1 MKLITKN
8 IGFLCLALL
17 WNISVSQTFQALD
30 ETSGI
35 DHVFKEFGQMG
46 GGCVFFDYDND
57 GWEDLYL
64 TSGLSKDKLYRNMG
78 NGTFREMP
86 SAGFQITENFY
97 TTAAVSGDINNDGYR
112 DLLVT
117 TWNGKDNLGN
127 FERNLLFVNNG
138 NGTFSETGLTSGLTE
153 TSFTMGASMIDY
165 NNDGFLDI
173 YVVNYIKERRF
184 TYDADGEITG
194 FDHECFE
201 NLFYENN
208 KDGTFTEKSAALGIN
223 NSGCALAVMPTN
235 FDQDDDQDL
244 YIANDFGAYILTN
257 ALYQNNYPDASFSD
271 VSGISQTDVGIYAMG
286 IAYADI
292 DKDSDFDYYVTNLGR
307 NVLLENNGS
316 GTFLDIT
323 SNATVENT
331 NTSDF
336 GGMALTTGWGT
347 AFLDVNNDTWPDLFV
362 ANGRVPSSFLP
373 TGENDPNKL
382 YLNNGDSTFS
392 DISMTAGIDDPR
404 RGRGMA
410 YCDFDKDG
418 DLDIMVVV
426 QNMNGDIDSS
436 SKFFINQLNPS
447 TAKDKNWVQFDLE
460 GVSIN
465 RDAIGAKIIL
475 TVNGETLVQEIH
487 GQGSHCSQHS
497 LVLHFGLAENTV
509 IDSAE
514 IIWSSASKQIFL
526 DVEVNHRYLLK
537 EGDDTLQIDENT
549 LVSGCTDPN
558 SCSYNPLA
566 TVDDGSCEYLTASDI
581 SGATASGFNEVE
593 TYDYTPSKTN
603 SQLTWTVEGGEI
615 LNGQNTNS
623 ITVKWGLYAQGNVS
637 VLETTDSCNHP
648 FKSLDVTLNLS
659 NVSEDISIARIW
671 NEALL
676 EAIRH
681 DYARPTVHARN
692 LFHTSIA
699 LYDIWAIY
707 NEQARPY
714 LIGNTVHNFQ
724 SELKDF
730 TPAESREVSLEKA
743 VSYAAYRLLTHRFKN
758 SPGAETSLD
767 RFDFIM
773 EQLGYDTGYTSSNYP
788 SGNAA
793 DLGNYVAETLIHY
806 GYSDNSQ
813 ESSDYDNSFYE
824 PVNPPIVLNPSGFS
838 TGILN
843 ANRWQPLTFNTFID
857 QSGNLIPGSTPEF
870 LSPEWGSVL
879 PFALPE
885 DQKTIHNRNG
895 NDYVMYH
902 DPQMPPQL
910 SAGTQTTSGEQY
922 QWNFSM
928 VSIWSSHLDPSDG
941 VLWDISPKSIGNID
955 IDLFPKDFKN
965 YSGFYNTVDGGDISV
980 GHELNPIT
988 GQPYETQMVPRA
1000 DYARV
1005 LAEFWADGPD
1015 SETPPG
1021 HWFTILN
1028 YVTDHEL
1035 FTRQFNGVG
1044 NELNPLEWD
1053 VKAYFILGGA
1063 LHDSAVSAWGIK
1075 GWYDYIRPISAIRYM
1090 CELGQSTNPSLPNYN
1105 EAGIPLQEGFIEI
1118 VEADDDLSGAN
1129 NEHVGKIKVYAW
1141 RGHDFISDAKTDVA
1155 GVGWILAEH
1164 WWPYQRPSFVTPPFA
1179 GYVSGHSTF
1188 SRAAAEVMT
1197 LITGDEF
1204 FPGGMGEF
1212 IAKKDEFL
1220 VFEKGPSVD
1229 VKLQWATYRDA
1240 SDQTSLSRIWGG
1252 IHPPA
1257 DDIPGRLIGEQIGID
1272 AYQFALP
1279 YFNSESSTSETDAMS
1294 IYPNPVENNQVYV
1307 KNALATDTFNLFD
1320 IQGRLIPLSDI
1331 QFNTLD
1337 STTLLKL
1344 PETVVSGLYI
1354 LKTRNTSK
1362 ILIVKD

>member
-1 MKLITKN
+1 M
-8 IGFLCLALL
+8 LC
-17 WNISVSQTFQALD
+17 NISISQTFQTLD

-64 TSGLSKDKLYRNMG
+64 TSGLAKDKLYRNLG
-78 NGTFREMP
+78 NGKFAEILT
-86 SAGFQITENFY
+86 AGFDITEKFY

-112 DLLVT
+112 DLFVT
-117 TWNGKDNLGN
+117 TWNGENNSGS
-127 FERNLLFVNNG
+127 FERNLLFINNG
-138 NGTFSETGLTSGLTE
+138 NGTFSEVGLSSGITE
-153 TSFTMGASMIDY
+153 TSFSMGATMLDY

-173 YVVNYIKERRF
+173 YVINYIKERRF
-184 TYDADGEITG
+184 TYDANGEITG

-208 KDGTFTEKSAALGIN
+208 GNGTFTEKSEALGID
-223 NSGCALAVMPTN
+223 NSGCSLAVMPTN
-235 FDQDDDQDL
+235 FDQDNDQDL
-244 YIANDFGAYILTN
+244 YIANDFGSFILSN
-257 ALYQNNYPDASFSD
+257 ALYQNNYPNNSFSD
-271 VSGISQTDVGIYAMG
+271 VSSSTQTNLGIYAMG
-286 IAYADI
+286 IAYGDI

-307 NVLLENNGS
+307 NVLLENDGNS
-316 GTFLDIT
+316 VFYDIT
-323 SNATVENT
+323 ANAAVENT
-331 NTSDF
+331 NTSEF
-336 GGMALTTGWGT
+336 GGNALTTGWGT
-347 AFLDVNNDTWPDLFV
+347 AFLDVNNDSWLDLFV

-373 TGENDPNKL
+373 TGEIDPNKL

-392 DISMTAGIDDPR
+392 DISESAGIANPR

-426 QNMNGDIDSS
+426 QDMNGDLN
-436 SKFFINQLNPS
+436 SKSTFYVNQLNPINS
-447 TAKDKNWVQFDLE
+447 TDKNWIQFDLE

-465 RDAIGAKIIL
+465 KDAMGVKIIL
-475 TVNGETLVQEIH
+475 TVNGETLVQEVH

-497 LVLHFGLAENTV
+497 LVLHFGLEANTV

-514 IIWSSASKQIFL
+514 VIWSSSSKQTFL
-526 DVEVNHRYLLK
+526 SVEANRRYMLK
-537 EGDDTLQIDENT
+537 EGDSELQIDQNT
-549 LVSGCTDPN
+549 LITGCTDPN

-566 TVDDGSCEYLTASDI
+566 TVDDGSCEYLISNEI
-581 SGATASGFNEVE
+581 SGVTQSGFNQIE
-593 TYDYTPSKTN
+593 TYSYIPSKAN
-603 SQLTWTVEGGEI
+603 SQLTWTVKGGEI
-615 LNGQNTNS
+615 IDGENTNTIS
-623 ITVKWGLYAQGNVS
+623 VKWGLYEQGS
-637 VLETTDSCNHP
+637 ISILETTDSCNHP
-648 FKSLDVTLNLS
+648 FKKLNITLNIS

-692 LFHTSIA
+692 LFHTSVA
-699 LYDIWAIY
+699 LYDVWAIY
-707 NEQARPY
+707 SKQAKPY
-714 LIGNTVHNFQ
+714 LIGNKVYNFN

-730 TPAESREVSLEKA
+730 TSNETNEASVKKA
-743 VSYAAYRLLTHRFKN
+743 MSYAAYRLLTHRFKN
-758 SPGAETSLD
+758 SPGADESLA
-767 RFDFIM
+767 RFNLIM
-773 EQLGYDTGYTSSNYP
+773 EQLGYDTSYTSSNYQ

-793 DLGNYVAETLIHY
+793 DFGNYVGETLINY
-806 GYSDNSQ
+806 GLSDNSR
-813 ESSDYDNSFYE
+813 ELTGYDNNFYE
-824 PVNPPIVLNPSGFS
+824 PVNPPIVLNPSGYS
-838 TGILN
+838 TGITN

-857 QSGNLIPGSTPEF
+857 QSGNLIPGATPEF
-870 LSPEWGSVL
+870 LSPEWGAVL
-879 PFALPE
+879 PFALSE
-885 DQKTIHNRNG
+885 DKKITRQRNG
-895 NDYVMYH
+895 NNYSIYH
-902 DPQMPPQL
+902 APEMPPQL
-910 SAGTQTTSGEQY
+910 STGTQTTSSEQY
-922 QWNFSM
+922 KWNFSL
-928 VSIWSSHLDPSDG
+928 VSLWSSHLDPSDG

-955 IDLFPKDFKN
+955 IGLFPKNFKD
-965 YSGFYNTVDGGDISV
+965 YPDFYNTINGGDISK
-980 GHELNPIT
+980 GHQLNPIT
-988 GQPYETQMVPRA
+988 GQPYETQLVPRA

-1028 YVTDHEL
+1028 YVTDHKL
-1035 FTRQFNGVG
+1035 FVRKFNGKG
-1044 NELNPLEWD
+1044 SELSPLEWD
-1053 VKAYFILGGA
+1053 TKAYFILGGA
-1063 LHDSAVSAWGIK
+1063 LHDSAIAAWGIK

-1090 CELGQSTNPSLPNYN
+1090 CELGQSTDESLPNYN
-1105 EAGIPLQEGFIEI
+1105 PAGIQLKEGFIEI
-1118 VEADDDLSGAN
+1118 VEEDDNLSGTD

-1141 RGHDFISDAKTDVA
+1141 RGHDFINNAETDVA
-1155 GVGWILAEH
+1155 GVGWILAEN

-1272 AYQFALP
+1272 AYNFALP
-1279 YFNSESSTSETDAMS
+1279 YFNSDPNPTETDDTIV
-1294 IYPNPVENNQVYV
+1294 IYPNPTVNSEVYI
-1307 KNALATDTFNLFD
+1307 KNTLESYDFKLFD
-1320 IQGRLIPLSDI
+1320 IHGRLIPI
-1331 QFNTLD
+1331 ANTQFNALNK
-1337 STTLLKL
+1337 TTLVKL
-1344 PETVVSGLYI
+1344 PESVVSGLYI
-1354 LKTRNTSK
+1354 LKTANVSK
-1362 ILIVKD
+1362 ILIVGY

>member
-1 MKLITKN
+1 MNRFSKQIAFLLILM
-8 IGFLCLALL
+8 GY
-17 WNISVSQTFQALD
+17 ISFSQTFQRFDQAA
-30 ETSGI
+30 GI
-35 DHVFKEFGQMG
+35 DHVFNEFGQMG

-64 TSGLSKDKLYRNMG
+64 TSGLSRDKLYRNLG
-78 NGTFREMP
+78 NGSFGEMT

-127 FERNLLFVNNG
+127 FERNLLFINNG
-138 NGTFSETGLTSGLTE
+138 NGTFSEIGLSAGLNE

-165 NNDGFLDI
+165 NKDGFLDI
-173 YVVNYIKERRF
+173 YVINYIKERRF
-184 TYDADGEITG
+184 TYGPNGEITG
-194 FDHECFE
+194 FDHDCFE

-208 KDGTFTEKSAALGIN
+208 KNGTFTEKSAALGID
-223 NSGCALAVMPTN
+223 NSGCALAVIPTD

-244 YIANDFGAYILTN
+244 YLANDFGAYILSN
-257 ALYQNNYPDASFSD
+257 AMYQNNYPSSSFSD
-271 VSGISQTDVGIYAMG
+271 VSSTTQTNVGIYAMG
-286 IAYADI
+286 IAYGDI

-316 GTFLDIT
+316 NIFLDIT
-323 SNATVENT
+323 SNAGVENT
-331 NTSDF
+331 NTSEF
-336 GGMALTTGWGT
+336 GGNALTTGWGT
-347 AFLDVNNDTWPDLFV
+347 AILDVNNDTWPDLFV

-373 TGENDPNKL
+373 TGEIDPNKL
-382 YLNNGDSTFS
+382 YVNNGNGTFS
-392 DISMTAGIDDPR
+392 DISVSAGIDDPN

-426 QNMNGDIDSS
+426 QNMNGNSS
-436 SKFFINQLNPS
+436 SRSTFFVNQLNPNDS
-447 TAKDKNWVQFDLE
+447 ADKHWVQFDLE

-465 RDAIGAKIIL
+465 KDAIGAKVIL
-475 TVNGETLVQEIH
+475 SVNGEKLVQEIH

-497 LVLHFGLAENTV
+497 LVLHFGLADNTV

-514 IIWSSASKQIFL
+514 IIWSAASKQTFTN
-526 DVEVNHRYLLK
+526 VEANHRYLLK
-537 EGDDTLQIDENT
+537 EGDPSLQIDTKT
-549 LVSGCTDPN
+549 LISGCTDPN

-566 TVDDGSCEYLTASDI
+566 TIDDGSCDYLNVNDI
-581 SGATASGFNEVE
+581 TGTTQSGFNQIE
-593 TYDYTPSKTN
+593 TYSYIPTTPD
-603 SQLTWTVEGGEI
+603 SQLTWTVEGGKI
-615 LNGQNTNS
+615 LNGQSTNN
-623 ITVKWGLYAQGNVS
+623 INVKWGLNQSGSVS
-637 VLETTDSCNHP
+637 VKETNEGCNNP
-648 FKSLDVTLNLS
+648 NKTLNIALS
-659 NVSEDISIARIW
+659 IGNIAEDISIARIW

-676 EAIRH
+676 EAIRR

-692 LFHTSIA
+692 LFHTSVA
-699 LYDIWAIY
+699 LYDTWAIY
-707 NEQARPY
+707 NDEAKPY
-714 LIGNTVHNFQ
+714 LIGNNVHNFRSDL
-724 SELKDF
+724 SEFIPLENK
-730 TPAESREVSLEKA
+730 EVSMKKA
-743 VSYAAYRLLTHRFKN
+743 MSYAAYRLLTHRFKN
-758 SPGAETSLD
+758 SPNAEETLA
-767 RFDFIM
+767 RFDFLM
-773 EQLGYDTGYTSSNYP
+773 DQLGYDKSYTSTNYP

-793 DLGNYVAETLIHY
+793 DLGNYIAETLINY
-806 GYSDNSQ
+806 GYSDNSR
-813 ESSDYDNSFYE
+813 ELSGYDNSFYE
-824 PVNPPIVLNPSGFS
+824 PINPPIVLNPSGYP
-838 TGILN
+838 TGITD
-843 ANRWQPLTFNTFID
+843 ANHWQPLTFNTFID
-857 QSGNLIPGSTPEF
+857 QSGNLIPGATPKF
-870 LSPEWGSVL
+870 LSPEWGAVL
-879 PFALPE
+879 PFALSE
-885 DQKTIHNRNG
+885 DEKKAHQKNG
-895 NDYVMYH
+895 NNYTLYH
-902 DPQMPPQL
+902 DPGMPPQL
-910 SAGTQTTSGEQY
+910 STTNETASSDY
-922 QWNFSM
+922 YKWNFSL
-928 VSIWSSHLDPSDG
+928 VSMWSSHLDPTDG
-941 VLWDISPKSIGNID
+941 VLWDISPKSIGNVD
-955 IDLFPKDFKN
+955 LSLFPKDFKD
-965 YSGFYNTVDGGDISV
+965 YPHFYDAINGGDIGK
-980 GHELNPIT
+980 GHILNPVT

-1035 FTRQFNGVG
+1035 FTRKFNGEG
-1044 NELNPLEWD
+1044 NVLNPLEWD

-1063 LHDSAVSAWGIK
+1063 LHDCAISAWGIK

-1090 CELGQSTNPSLPNYN
+1090 CELGQSTDESMHNYN
-1105 EAGIPLQEGFIEI
+1105 PGGIQLKEGFIEI
-1118 VEADDDLSGAN
+1118 VEEGDDLSGLN

-1141 RGHDFISDAKTDVA
+1141 RGHDFINDANVDVA
-1155 GVGWILAEH
+1155 GVGWILAEN

-1212 IAKKDEFL
+1212 VAKKDEFL

-1272 AYQFALP
+1272 AYRFALP
-1279 YFNSESSTSETDAMS
+1279 YFNSDSSSETDNFV
-1294 IYPNPVENNQVYV
+1294 IYPNPVENNEVYI
-1307 KNALATDTFNLFD
+1307 KNTLEGYKFHLFD
-1320 IQGRLIPLSDI
+1320 IHGRLIPIANS
-1331 QFNTLD
+1331 QFNA
-1337 STTLLKL
+1337 SNNTTQLKL
-1344 PETVVSGLYI
+1344 PNTVMTGLYV
-1354 LKTRNTSK
+1354 LKVNHTAK
-1362 ILIVKD
+1362 MLIVKH